1 MKRAKTA
8 REYVE
13 SADCWRQEL
22 RALRKML
29 RAESLTEELKWG
41 MPCYSANGQN
51 VVALVG
57 FKTYFGLWFFQGA
70 LLDDDLG
77 VLINAQTSK
86 TKAQRQWRMTSK
98 EDIRPTAIKRYVRN
112 ALALAQEDVAVKP
125 ARRSAVKPPRE
136 LQEAL
141 SRHPDTRA
149 AYRALRPAQR
159 REYAAYVRDAKRL
172 ETKQRRV
179 EKVIPMILAGK
190 GLNDRYR

>member
-8 REYVE
+8 RDYVE
-13 SADCWRQEL
+13 SAECWRQEL
-22 RALRKML
+22 RTLRKIL
-29 RAESLTEELKWG
+29 RGESLTEEMKWG
-41 MPCYSANGQN
+41 MPCYSASGQN

-77 VLINAQTSK
+77 VLINAQSGK
-86 TKAQRQWRMTSK
+86 TKAQRQWRMTAK
-98 EDIRPTAIKRYVRN
+98 EDIKPAAIRRYVRD
-112 ALALAQEDVAVKP
+112 ALALTEGGASVKP
-125 ARRSAVKPPRE
+125 TKRSSVRPPPELEAVF
-136 LQEAL
+136 
-141 SRHPDTRA
+141 SNHPETRA

-159 REYAAYVRDAKRL
+159 REFVTYIREAKRS

-179 EKVIPMILAGK
+179 EKIVPMILAGE